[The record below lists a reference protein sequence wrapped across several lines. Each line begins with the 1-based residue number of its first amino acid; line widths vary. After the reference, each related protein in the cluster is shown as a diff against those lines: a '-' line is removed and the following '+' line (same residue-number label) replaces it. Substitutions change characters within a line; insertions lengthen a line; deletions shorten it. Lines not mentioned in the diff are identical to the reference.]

1 MTGSY
6 SNYFNI
12 YDINGKGEY
21 TLQADKTAFK
31 GKKSSS
37 SSTKSKLGLGRS
49 KKKEEIN
56 PEAIEYAKR
65 ILHSSWH
72 PRENS
77 VAVAA
82 TNNLYLFSTV

>member
-12 YDINGKGEY
+12 YDINGKGEHI
-21 TLQADKTAFK
+21 LQADKTAFK
-31 GKKSSS
+31 NKKSST
-37 SSTKSKLGLGRS
+37 TKSKLGLGRS

-56 PEAIEYAKR
+56 PDTIDYSKR

-72 PRENS
+72 PREHS